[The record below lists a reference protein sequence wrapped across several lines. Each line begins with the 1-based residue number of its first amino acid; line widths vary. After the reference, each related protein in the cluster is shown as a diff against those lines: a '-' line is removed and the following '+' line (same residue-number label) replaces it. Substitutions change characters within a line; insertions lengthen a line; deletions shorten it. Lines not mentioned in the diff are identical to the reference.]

1 MPTAARQK
9 YLAKQA
15 AKKAD
20 ILSETD
26 RQGEYDKV
34 MSQLTQIS
42 APEVDKFGELMSEWV
57 KDAKVRQGVIPIPA
71 IRRALCYSLG
81 ISRSKTF
88 VSLRSDEPQKYTNIK
103 KKEENEFVIHTGSSE
118 NGETKADEEQM
129 PKLVPSVSS
138 QSGTDDIS
146 SVRVPFEE
154 PLRQVTQDILGRI
167 GNTPIDEHYDK
178 MLQAYQ
184 ELAGEDDKLTGSVT
198 TKPKQDSANKKSIE
212 KKQKKQQTFVQPA
225 PRGSR
230 HSSKP
235 PPTMKPKAQ
244 SA

>member
-1 MPTAARQK
+1 MPTAARMK

-42 APEVDKFGELMSEWV
+42 APEVDKFEALMSEWV
-57 KDAKVRQGVIPIPA
+57 KDARVRQGVIPIPT

-88 VSLRSDEPQKYTNIK
+88 VSLRSDEPDQMNTTPQQLSQADNQSTTNPV
-103 KKEENEFVIHTGSSE
+103 ENSDTS
-118 NGETKADEEQM
+118 EEQL
-129 PKLVPSVSS
+129 PELVPVPANPSS
-138 QSGTDDIS
+138 TIQVNEPSTTMQSPVIQQS
-146 SVRVPFEE
+146 QKEQKV
-154 PLRQVTQDILGRI
+154 
-167 GNTPIDEHYDK
+167 
-178 MLQAYQ
+178 
-184 ELAGEDDKLTGSVT
+184 
-198 TKPKQDSANKKSIE
+198 KK
-212 KKQKKQQTFVQPA
+212 KKQQVFSQSA

-230 HSSKP
+230 SAAASRP
-235 PPTMKPKAQ
+235 PAMKPKAQ
-244 SA
+244 TA

>member
-26 RQGEYDKV
+26 RQSEYDKV

-42 APEVDKFGELMSEWV
+42 APEVDKFEALMSEWV
-57 KDAKVRQGVIPIPA
+57 KDAKVRQGVIPIPV

-88 VSLRSDEPQKYTNIK
+88 VSLRSDDYEKYAAASAAETPMVPKQQTTIPATDTTDPTTPTNNIV
-103 KKEENEFVIHTGSSE
+103 EE
-118 NGETKADEEQM
+118 DEEIPQ
-129 PKLVPSVSS
+129 LVSPIRINDEP
-138 QSGTDDIS
+138 TIS
-146 SVRVPFEE
+146 SVSTTDE
-154 PLRQVTQDILGRI
+154 PSTTNTTEPAPPVIQSSNQPNTQS
-167 GNTPIDEHYDK
+167 NNQQSQK
-178 MLQAYQ
+178 A
-184 ELAGEDDKLTGSVT
+184 KKK
-198 TKPKQDSANKKSIE
+198 KPVFA
-212 KKQKKQQTFVQPA
+212 QPA

-230 HSSKP
+230 HASRRP
-235 PPTMKPKAQ
+235 PAMKQKAQ